1 MKKSN
6 LANDLIC
13 TRSSGHR
20 RWSSC
25 SRLSGGNDTFVR
37 LLKLF
42 YEDYN
47 LLLVCPGELIRLPK
61 SLRAS
66 AKVSIAVN
74 GLLYW
79 DRFVES
85 ELAAQNALMTAMK
98 IEDILQS
105 FICKIVMIYGMSTL
119 ALFLLIHSIASNL
132 YCTVS
137 LIFTLKQLHLLLM
150 LFKLLFFVCQLMR
163 IVQANS
169 FNKSGRIFYQ
179 IKYCIITIWAH
190 FKAN

>member
-1 MKKSN
+1 M
-6 LANDLIC
+6 
-13 TRSSGHR
+13 
-20 RWSSC
+20 
-25 SRLSGGNDTFVR
+25 
-37 LLKLF
+37 
-42 YEDYN
+42 
-47 LLLVCPGELIRLPK
+47 
-61 SLRAS
+61 
-66 AKVSIAVN
+66 
-74 GLLYW
+74 
-79 DRFVES
+79 ES

-150 LFKLLFFVCQLMR
+150 LFKLLFFRFVCQLMR

-169 FNKSGRIFYQ
+169 FNKSGRIFY
-179 IKYCIITIWAH
+179 
-190 FKAN
+190 